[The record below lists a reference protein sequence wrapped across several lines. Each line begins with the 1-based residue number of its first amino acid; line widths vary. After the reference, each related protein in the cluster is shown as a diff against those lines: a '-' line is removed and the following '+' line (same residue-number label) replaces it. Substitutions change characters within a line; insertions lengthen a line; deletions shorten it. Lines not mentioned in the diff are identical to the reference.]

1 MVSPKPKPESEALV
15 SSYIYMKVLE
25 SQPERYDR
33 GITLLSLGAADR
45 ARRRLVDDAVEPGM
59 RVLEIGCGTGA
70 LTVLAAR
77 KGADVFA
84 FDASG
89 PMLRMA
95 RRKVDAAGL
104 SDRVRFEERG
114 VSGMDELNDESFDVV
129 ASTLVFS
136 ELSPDE
142 RGWALRHSLRVLR
155 PGGRLG
161 IVDEVTP
168 EGLGERLVHGAVR
181 LPLLLVT
188 FALTQTTTQPVNGLS
203 ELVSEAGFRV
213 EREER
218 TALGSLLYLVAVK
231 ETGE

>member
-1 MVSPKPKPESEALV
+1 M
-15 SSYIYMKVLE
+15 SSYVYMKVLE

-70 LTVLAAR
+70 LTLLAAQ
-77 KGADVFA
+77 KGARVVA
-84 FDASG
+84 FDVSG

-95 RRKVDAAGL
+95 RRKVADAGL
-104 SDRVRFEERG
+104 SDRVRLEEWG
-114 VSGMDELNDESFDVV
+114 VSKMDALDDESFDVV
-129 ASTLVFS
+129 LSTLVFS
-136 ELSPDE
+136 ELSADE
-142 RGWALRHSLRVLR
+142 RAWALRHSFRVLR

-168 EGLGERLVHGAVR
+168 EGLGERVVHGAVR
-181 LPLLLVT
+181 LPLLLLT
-188 FALTQTTTQPVNGLS
+188 FALTQTTTRPVDGLPG
-203 ELVSEAGFRV
+203 LVTEAGFQV

-218 TALGSLLYLVAVK
+218 TALGSLLYLVAAK
-231 ETGE
+231 G